1 MKNLGVLFQNYS
13 QWNLLTDYMFSFN
26 LRLNVKVILLIR
38 DPRGVMQSRQH
49 RNFCQPAPD
58 CWEPSLVCADMI
70 SDYVAAG
77 RIQQQYPDRLM

>member
-1 MKNLGVLFQNYS
+1 MVF
-13 QWNLLTDYMFSFN
+13 
-26 LRLNVKVILLIR
+26 LIR

-58 CWEPSLVCADMI
+58 CWKPELLCADMI

-77 RIQQQYPDRLM
+77 RLLQEYPNKLM